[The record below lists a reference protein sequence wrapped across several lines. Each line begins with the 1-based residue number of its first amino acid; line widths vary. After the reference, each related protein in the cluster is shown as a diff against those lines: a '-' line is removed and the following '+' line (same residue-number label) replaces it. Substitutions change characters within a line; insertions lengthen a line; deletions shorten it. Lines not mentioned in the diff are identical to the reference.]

1 MVLKCSRHIRKLNK
15 LTILQKFNFSVS
27 KHNLPMYNKSNKLI
41 SKHKKPNSRV
51 NSIFCTQTCKF
62 LSFAA

>member
-27 KHNLPMYNKSNKLI
+27 KHNLPMYSLI

-51 NSIFCTQTCKF
+51 NSIFYYAD
-62 LSFAA
+62 L

>member
-27 KHNLPMYNKSNKLI
+27 KHNLPMYSLI
-41 SKHKKPNSRV
+41 SKPKKPNSRV
-51 NSIFCTQTCKF
+51 NSIFIYAD
-62 LSFAA
+62 L